1 MADQNIFGKH
11 QCGKVS
17 SHYLTFWWKHL
28 AKVQTQYIAGGD
40 RHPHGGGGQRGGA
53 LLQLP
58 EVSLRQWCAM
68 HGICVILWLAD
79 GIINPTLSPLLLQ
92 VPPLQRA
99 GGQHHL
105 RRHHRRLHQEVPGQ
119 DVRWVAETGLLVV
132 MLLELEMKVK
142 QRFSKPPVPHEH
154 CVSTPISHLL
164 TYHGVNVHLA

>member
-1 MADQNIFGKH
+1 MWKSITLFDLLMK
-11 QCGKVS
+11 
-17 SHYLTFWWKHL
+17 TFSKSTNAVYCRGRSPPPRRRRTTWRCS
-28 AKVQTQYIAGGD
+28 AAASRGEPQTVMCYAWYI
-40 RHPHGGGGQRGGA
+40 
-53 LLQLP
+53 
-58 EVSLRQWCAM
+58 
-68 HGICVILWLAD
+68 ICVILWLAD

-119 DVRWVAETGLLVV
+119 DVRWVAETRLLVV

-142 QRFSKPPVPHEH
+142 QRFSKPPVTHEH